1 MSTAI
6 QVGNRVGIGGTAPP
20 RDPGASNAADAR
32 DLFGFRLR
40 RYRLALALWVASIVM
55 LFVGFSSAYVV
66 RRGIPTYETTTGA
79 YSAVWEPLRLP
90 VGLLIV
96 NTVILIAA
104 SAAMEMARRGC
115 RADFER
121 DAAETP
127 AGNSRW
133 MRILLTLLLGL
144 GFLAGQGFVWI
155 ALRSDG
161 HFMTTGA
168 RSAFFYVLTGTHA
181 LHSVMGI
188 LAITWVAIRYRK
200 WQSDKRYMGVDLTAW
215 YLHSMTVLWLYVFA
229 FLIIA

>member
-1 MSTAI
+1 M
-6 QVGNRVGIGGTAPP
+6 RE
-20 RDPGASNAADAR
+20 
-32 DLFGFRLR
+32 LFGFRLR

-79 YSAVWEPLRLP
+79 YSAMWEPLRLP

-104 SAAMEMARRGC
+104 SVAIEMARQDS
-115 RADFER
+115 RADFDR
-121 DAAETP
+121 HAENP
-127 AGNSRW
+127 AIHSSW
-133 MRILLTLLLGL
+133 MWILLTLLLGL
-144 GFLAGQGFVWI
+144 GFLAGQGVVWI

-188 LAITWVAIRYRK
+188 LAITWIAIRYRQRPAYK
-200 WQSDKRYMGVDLTAW
+200 WYMGVDLTAW
-215 YLHSMTVLWLYVFA
+215 YLHSMTALWLYVFA